1 MHKFDTEENNEESEG
16 SIYKIKRG
24 RESLEKKLNS
34 LRDNKNTVINELSS
48 EEEKEKED
56 GEESK
61 NINNEGEGS
70 EPSSEDKDSDYF
82 SDENEETKD
91 IVSDLQNIHKNSKF
105 YHFGFRKFIV
115 F

>member
-1 MHKFDTEENNEESEG
+1 MHKFDAEENKEESEG
-16 SIYKIKRG
+16 SIYKIKKG
-24 RESLEKKLNS
+24 RESLEKKLSS
-34 LRDNKNTVINELSS
+34 LRDNKNTVINELNS
-48 EEEKEKED
+48 EEEKED

-82 SDENEETKD
+82 SDENEESKD
-91 IVSDLQNIHKNSKF
+91 VVPDLENIHKNSKF
-105 YHFGFRKFIV
+105 YNFGWRKFIV